1 MIPLRKRFY
10 PLLLALLILVVT
22 WVQLRWIL
30 QDERY
35 QPFVDPYP
43 QQALIIADHLS
54 THGLADLP
62 QLVMETRIGPR
73 SPLYQFGA
81 ALFVLMFG
89 RSLDAMLGLN
99 LLLNGLMLVGAFS
112 VGRLIKNE
120 QTGLLAALLVASLP
134 PIMQLTRIIRP
145 HSVLPALMML
155 WLWLLLRLFKHHL
168 VRDAWL
174 FCLVLLLMFWL
185 HPNAIYIVLPPTL
198 LFLLVL
204 IFARD
209 GEDSG
214 VASGGVTT
222 WRVKVKWV
230 WGRLQRPFILKGLLP
245 GLLVA
250 GLLAAAWYVAVLKA
264 VMTLTEV
271 SSSSWATEQY
281 GFPDVAPS
289 FFWYL
294 QTMPGAISN
303 FIAYLFGLGCVAFLF
318 GQRPYRLL
326 LSLTVV
332 LMYLGIGLRQ
342 GTLAWMNFAA
352 VLPVVGVITAV
363 FVMDLASV
371 WDTVTRPAVQRIG
384 RVVARGLV
392 GAVVVVAIFNIYM
405 VTTSQPGENTRQLAA
420 LLGAPLDHSCGWRM
434 IAVYCPNA
442 PRQQDWQELAILQ
455 AVLKDSGCP
464 NAACTLAVVTES
476 SESFGFASL
485 RYFMVE
491 AYPAANLDIMPIRK
505 HGRYSVDW
513 LKTDYLVYIPQMQNN
528 AYSNAIIQ
536 FLQAPPEQAADA
548 FEQIAHFSLPRAW
561 EVRVLR
567 RIRPIS
573 DEEIALYLAELD
585 VAAHIKGSSTLHNT
599 FRGEAN

>member
-1 MIPLRKRFY
+1 MKPLSERFY
-10 PLLLALLILVVT
+10 LLLLALLILVVT

-43 QQALIIADHLS
+43 QQTLTIADHLS
-54 THGLADLP
+54 AHGLADLP

-81 ALFVLMFG
+81 ALFVLIFG

-112 VGRLIKNE
+112 AGRLIKNE

-134 PIMQLTRIIRP
+134 PIVQLTRIIRP
-145 HSVLPALMML
+145 HSVLPALIML
-155 WLWLLLRLFKHHL
+155 WLWLLLRLFKHHR

-185 HPNAIYIVLPPTL
+185 HPNAIYMVLPPTL
-198 LFLLVL
+198 LFMLAL

-209 GEDSG
+209 VDAAV
-214 VASGGVTT
+214 VASGGATP
-222 WRVKVKWV
+222 WRVKANWV
-230 WGRLQRPFILKGLLP
+230 WGRLQRPFIRKGLLP

-250 GLLAAAWYVAVLKA
+250 GLLAAAWYVVVLKA
-264 VMTLTEV
+264 VLTLTEV

-294 QTMPGAISN
+294 QTMPGAITN
-303 FIAYLFGLGCVAFLF
+303 FITGLFGLGCVAFLF
-318 GQRPYRLL
+318 AQRPYRLL
-326 LSLTVV
+326 LSLTFI
-332 LMYLGIGLRQ
+332 LMYVGMGLRQ

-352 VLPVVGVITAV
+352 VLPIVGVVTAV

-371 WDTVTRPAVQRIG
+371 WDSVTRPAVQRAG
-384 RVVARGLV
+384 RIVARGLV
-392 GAVVVVAIFNIYM
+392 GAVVLVAIFNMYL
-405 VTTSQPGENTRQLAA
+405 VTARQLDDNSKQLAA
-420 LLGAPLDHSCGWRM
+420 ILGAPLEHSCGWRM
-434 IAVYCPNA
+434 IAVYCPNP
-442 PRQQDWQELAILQ
+442 PRQQEWQELAILQ
-455 AVLKDSGCP
+455 AVLNDSGCP
-464 NAACTLAVVTES
+464 NADCTLAVVTES

-485 RYFMVE
+485 RYFMIE

-528 AYSNAIIQ
+528 TYSNGVVQ
-536 FLQAPPEQAADA
+536 FLQTPPEQAADA
-548 FEQIAHFSLPRAW
+548 FEQIAHFSLPREW
-561 EVRVLR
+561 EALVLR
-567 RIRPIS
+567 RTRPIA
-573 DEEIALYLAELD
+573 DAEITTYLSELD
-585 VAAHIKGSSTLHNT
+585 IAAHIKGALTLNET